1 MSKEN
6 VNIGTLLLD
15 SRIVFIGSEINS
27 EMANAIVS
35 ALLYL
40 DSLGHEPIKL
50 YINSPGGS
58 LNAGYAIFSKRFEV
72 KDSSVDQTENAIQNI
87 ILEQMEK
94 LQGILIATTNFESS
108 LDPAFERRFL
118 FKVKFGRPGIEA
130 KKRIWMD
137 KLNGLS
143 EVDAS
148 VLAES
153 YNLSGGEIDNVT
165 RKVIMNKVLTGE
177 AYTLDYLKE
186 LCEQE
191 KFTNQRA
198 VIGF

>member
-1 MSKEN
+1 
-6 VNIGTLLLD
+6 
-15 SRIVFIGSEINS
+15 
-27 EMANAIVS
+27 
-35 ALLYL
+35 
-40 DSLGHEPIKL
+40 
-50 YINSPGGS
+50 
-58 LNAGYAIFSKRFEV
+58 
-72 KDSSVDQTENAIQNI
+72 
-87 ILEQMEK
+87 MEK

-118 FKVKFGRPGIEA
+118 FKVQFEKPSVEV

-143 EVDAS
+143 EVDAG

>member
-58 LNAGYAIFSKRFEV
+58 VNAGYAIIDTMNMIDSPVETVCIGMAASMAAVILASGQSGSRSALEHSEV
-72 KDSSVDQTENAIQNI
+72 MIHQPFTSAEGQSSDIEIVAAHIRKIREMLYKSLADASGMP
-87 ILEQMEK
+87 MEK
-94 LQGILIATTNFESS
+94 IAQDADRNY
-108 LDPAFERRFL
+108 
-118 FKVKFGRPGIEA
+118 
-130 KKRIWMD
+130 WMD
-137 KLNGLS
+137 ANEAREYGI
-143 EVDAS
+143 
-148 VLAES
+148 
-153 YNLSGGEIDNVT
+153 ID
-165 RKVIMNKVLTGE
+165 KVISK
-177 AYTLDYLKE
+177 K
-186 LCEQE
+186 
-191 KFTNQRA
+191 
-198 VIGF
+198 

>member
-58 LNAGYAIFSKRFEV
+58 VNAGYAIFSKRFEA
-72 KDSSVDQTENAIQNI
+72 KGSSVDQTENAIQNI

-94 LQGILIATTNFESS
+94 LKGILIATTNLESS

-118 FKVKFGRPGIEA
+118 FKVQFEKPSVEV

-143 EVDAS
+143 EVDAG